1 MKKILVILLFLSS
14 LSFAQHSVPEWSKG
28 IVWYQIFPERFYNA
42 DTLNEP
48 EAFKVFINSRKDTA
62 GWKITPWT
70 SDWFAASPWEKSQSG
85 NLRDQLYDRRYGGD
99 IEGIIRK
106 LDYLKRLGIT
116 GIYLN
121 PVFEAVSL
129 HKYDGSSFHHIDVN
143 FGPDPEGDRKLIATE
158 NPGDPKTWVWTSADK
173 LFLEL
178 VKRVHEKGMYI
189 IIDGVFNHVG
199 EQFWAFQDLVKN
211 QQTSPYA
218 DWFRVEKFD
227 DPATPDKNEFSYK
240 AWWGFKSLPEFGRT
254 ETNLASGAKEYIFAS
269 TKRWMDPNGDGK
281 HDDGIDGWRLDVARD
296 VPIGFWREWSP
307 LVRKINP
314 EALIIGELWEL
325 SPDFVSTEGVFDALM
340 NYNFAFAVKDYF
352 IADKKKLKTSEFV
365 KALQKIDSTYPEQNL
380 YTLQN
385 LLTSHDTERLS
396 SMIANPDR
404 GYDRDADYRNPDY
417 NPGRPTHA
425 NYEMQKMITA
435 FQMTYRGAPMIY
447 YGDEVGMWGADDPN
461 CRKPM
466 VWEEFKYEPEEITA
480 VSGYSKGWGLYT
492 VEPNKDLYY
501 TYMHLI
507 RIRNTSQALKLGS
520 QEFIYINDKLSS
532 FGFKRQHEQEQY
544 LIYFN
549 LSEEQDIIEVPV
561 TTKSV
566 RDVYSGEKMTV
577 RNNKLRFVLWGKSF
591 AIFSVGENN

>member
-1 MKKILVILLFLSS
+1 MVYILLFLFVTANCG
-14 LSFAQHSVPEWSKG
+14 FAQHSVPEWSKG
-28 IVWYQIFPERFYNA
+28 AVWYQIFPERFYNA
-42 DTLNEP
+42 DTLNDP
-48 EAFKVFINSRKDTA
+48 EVSKVLINSKKDTT
-62 GWKITPWT
+62 GWRITPWT
-70 SDWFAASPWEKSQSG
+70 SDWFAESAWEKALSG
-85 NLRDQLYDRRYGGD
+85 NRREHLYERRYGGD

-106 LDYLKRLGIT
+106 LEYLKRLGIN

-143 FGPDPEGDRKLIATE
+143 FGPDPDGDRKLIATE
-158 NPGDPKTWVWTSADK
+158 NPHDPSTWVWTSADK

-178 VKRVHEKGMYI
+178 IKKIHEKGMYI

-199 EQFWAFQDLVKN
+199 EQFWAFQDVVKN
-211 QQTSPYA
+211 QKSSPYT
-218 DWFRVEKFD
+218 DWFRIEKFD
-227 DPATPDKNEFSYK
+227 DPATPDKNEFDYK
-240 AWWGFKSLPEFGRT
+240 GWWGFKALPEFGRT
-254 ETNLASGAKEYIFAS
+254 ETNLHPAVKEYIFAS
-269 TKRWMDPNGDGK
+269 TQRWMDPNGDGK
-281 HDDGIDGWRLDVARD
+281 TEDGIDGWRLDVARD

-307 LVRKINP
+307 LVRKINQN
-314 EALIIGELWEL
+314 ALIIGELWEL
-325 SPDFVSTEGVFDALM
+325 SPEFVSTEGIFDALM
-340 NYNFAFAVKDYF
+340 NYNFAYAVKDHF
-352 IADKKKLKTSEFV
+352 IAKKKKIKTTDFV
-365 KALQKIDSTYPEQNL
+365 KALQKIDSVYPVQNL
-380 YTLQN
+380 YALQN
-385 LLTSHDTERLS
+385 LMTSHDTERLS
-396 SMIANPDR
+396 SLIANPDR
-404 GYDRDADYRNPDY
+404 EYDRDADYRNPEY

-425 NYEMQKMITA
+425 VYEMQKMIAA

-447 YGDEVGMWGADDPN
+447 YGDEVGMWGGDDPE

-466 VWEEFKYEPEEITA
+466 VWEEFKYDPEEINA

-507 RIRNTSQALKLGS
+507 RLRNNSMALKLGS
-520 QEFIYINDKLSS
+520 QEFIYSNDKLSS
-532 FGFKRQHEQEQY
+532 FGFKREHGDEKY

-561 TTKSV
+561 TGKSV

-591 AIFSVGENN
+591 AIFSVGKDN